1 MYSEFGSYILV
12 LLIGLFILF
21 EKLWAVQYLGIGR
34 SSLFP
39 RIWDRPS
46 IKTLRY
52 SSQIHK
58 LFLNNKVMVILS
70 IVYII
75 SL

>member
-1 MYSEFGSYILV
+1 V
-12 LLIGLFILF
+12 LLIGLFILV
-21 EKLWAVQYLGIGR
+21 EKLWVVQHVGIGR
-34 SSLFP
+34 SSLFS
-39 RIWDRPS
+39 RIRDWPS

-58 LFLNNKVMVILS
+58 FFINNKVMIILS

-75 SL
+75 CLMIF